1 MAGNVIAALP
11 TGSGKTLISVLLMRW
26 IASQEQSKG
35 KIIAFLVPKVAL
47 VEQQWRYIQKKTSL
61 RVAKLHGALDLDLS
75 DRLGWKKRF
84 ETHDVFV
91 MTGTYFI
98 VGIIKIS
105 HRPRS
110 SNIS

>member
-1 MAGNVIAALP
+1 
-11 TGSGKTLISVLLMRW
+11 MRW

-47 VEQQWRYIQKKTSL
+47 VEQQWRYIQEKTSL

-75 DRLGWKKRF
+75 DRSGWRKRF

-98 VGIIKIS
+98 SGIIKIS